1 MMPRRLWKLVLA
13 SRVWLVIVL
22 AAACLLAVSL
32 NALRVLKER
41 VGDERRAKIRATVET
56 VHGFIARYGSLAE
69 AGKMTREEAQRAAL
83 ETLRGLRYEGTE
95 YFWVNDV
102 ERRML
107 MHPLFPDL
115 EGKDLSDFADPS
127 GRRLFMDFVRAAQRG
142 STREGFVTYRWPRPG
157 GTESVRKLSYV
168 KLYEPWG
175 WIVGSGIYLDDLEA
189 ALTAETR
196 RVLVATGLLGV
207 ILCVAGVA
215 IVLNG
220 RRVSR
225 LEAEQERAEA
235 MAARHQRALRTLSAC
250 NEALVRASDE
260 AALLEAVCR
269 IIVEV
274 GGYRLAWVGLA
285 EHDERKTVR
294 PVATAGYDA
303 GYVASLDLV
312 WADSE
317 RGRGPVGVAIRTG
330 KPAMAKDIPS
340 DADLA
345 LWRDRAA
352 KRGYTS
358 LVALPLLAEGAT
370 VGSLAIYAVE
380 ADGFDGDE
388 MKLLVE
394 LADDLAFGMV
404 ALRGRDERARMT
416 EQLMQADR
424 LVAMGTL
431 AAGVAHEI
439 NNPLAYVVAGL
450 DFTMQEM
457 ARVSGELE
465 PGRLEEVHQVL
476 HEMRDG
482 CRRIRQAVQ
491 DLKTFS
497 RGDEESRESLALGDL
512 LDSSINMALNEIR
525 HRARVVKRYGP
536 TPLVHA
542 NASRL
547 GQVFL
552 NLIINAA
559 QAIPEGAADAN
570 EIRLATR
577 TDPAGRAVVEVRDT
591 GAGIAPEHLRRIFD
605 PFFTTKPVGV
615 GTGLGLAI
623 CRNIVAGMGGE
634 ISVETELGK
643 GSAFRV
649 SLPPAPRD
657 AAAVE
662 VEAPPAMTARRGRI
676 LAIDDEPLVGVAV
689 RRALAAEHDVVT
701 ETSAR
706 AALDRLDAGER
717 FDVILCDLM
726 MPEKSGME
734 LHAELARA
742 APDLAGRIVFLT
754 GGAFTS
760 SASAFLDATPNPLV
774 EKPFE
779 TQQLRAVVRG
789 LVG

>member
-1 MMPRRLWKLVLA
+1 MMPRLWKLILA

-32 NALRVLKER
+32 NSLRVLKER

-56 VHGFIARYGSLAE
+56 VHGFIAHYGALAE
-69 AGKMTREEAQRAAL
+69 SGRMTRDEAQRSAIEAA
-83 ETLRGLRYEGTE
+83 RGLRYEGDE
-95 YFWVNDV
+95 YFWINDLQ
-102 ERRML
+102 RRML
-107 MHPLFPDL
+107 MHPVSPEL
-115 EGKDLSDFADPS
+115 EQKDLSEFVDAS
-127 GRRLFMDFVRAAQRG
+127 GTRLFVEFVAAALRG
-142 STREGFVTYRWPRPG
+142 ERREGFVSYRWPRPG
-157 GTESVRKLSYV
+157 GTEPVRKLSFV
-168 KLYEPWG
+168 KLYQPWG
-175 WIVGSGIYLDDLEA
+175 WIVGSGIYLDDMEA
-189 ALTAETR
+189 ALTTEAR
-196 RVLVATGLLGV
+196 RVLVAMGLLGLL
-207 ILCVAGVA
+207 LCVAGVA
-215 IVLNG
+215 IVWNA

-225 LEAEQERAEA
+225 LEADQERAHA
-235 MAARHQRALRTLSAC
+235 TAARHQRALLTLSAC

-274 GGYRLAWVGLA
+274 GGYRLAWVGVA

-294 PVATAGYDA
+294 PVATAGHDA

-317 RGRGPVGVAIRTG
+317 RGRGPMGTAIRTA

-340 DADLA
+340 DADFA

-352 KRGYTS
+352 RHGYTS
-358 LVALPLLAEGAT
+358 VVAFPLAAEGAT
-370 VGSLAIYAVE
+370 LGALAIYAVE
-380 ADGFDGDE
+380 ADGFDRDE
-388 MKLLVE
+388 MKLLAE

-404 ALRGRDERARMT
+404 ALRGRDERTRMT
-416 EQLMQADR
+416 EQLVQADR

-450 DFTMQEM
+450 DFTTQ
-457 ARVSGELE
+457 AVAQVSGELE
-465 PGRLEEVHQVL
+465 PGRLDEVDQVL
-476 HEMRDG
+476 SEMREG

-497 RGDEESRESLALGDL
+497 RGDEESREALAVGDL

-536 TPLVHA
+536 TPLVHG

-591 GAGIAPEHLRRIFD
+591 GAGIAPEDLRRIFD

-623 CRNIVAGMGGE
+623 CRNIVASMGGE

-649 SLPPAPRD
+649 SLPPAPRAD
-657 AAAVE
+657 AGPE
-662 VEAPPAMTARRGRI
+662 VEAAPERAARRGRI
-676 LAIDDEPLVGVAV
+676 LAVDDEPLVGVAV

-701 ETSAR
+701 ETTAR
-706 AALDRLDAGER
+706 AALDRLRAGER

-734 LHAELARA
+734 LYAELARV
-742 APDLAGRIVFLT
+742 APDLAPRIVFLT

-760 SASAFLDATPNPLV
+760 TASAFLDATTNPLV

-779 TQQLRAVVRG
+779 TQQLRAVIRG
-789 LVG
+789 FVG